1 MKTLD
6 PIYRGKKP
14 YKATVMYQYTKPTY
28 IKVQC
33 ISTKCGLHKDLK
45 IGEWYDVI
53 DREDYYQIEDK
64 SIIGYNNYNTYEKS
78 LFRTIDQRRDNKLNK
93 ILNV

>member
-45 IGEWYDVI
+45 IGQWYNVI

>member
-1 MKTLD
+1 MKSLD